1 MNISDEDLPSKT
13 SPATHKLTLKRGHVR
28 ETTAPPRTK
37 KKLTDSVEGGN
48 IFDRSPS
55 SPPKDSTSDPP
66 VKKAKLLNA
75 SSASCGEALSQKV
88 NSKVSL
94 KRVASTDSE
103 DEMSSDRSKT
113 DIFRERDDGDKAR
126 CVRQYSNRVKAKRKA
141 EELPSAPQ
149 ERSQDSSAAPTV
161 TVQMDHDYGR
171 ASDTVSTQSLNDVCL
186 DGKEKNDQFVNQE
199 SLVHSTQSE
208 SNEILAAPEESL
220 KTGTQFQC
228 ASDKAE
234 YNPNSMVN
242 DAPASHRESSDS
254 AAVPDNCIISAP
266 VVNENNNV
274 AESIKSQKESGDES
288 EVLITETLNSST
300 AEADPDCQ
308 EDPEAGEGASLGPTG
323 QASVCRETENDD
335 TTRHLDS
342 QCEETTTSSVGPLE
356 TQTDHMVREEPK
368 SEPLPHCVSHDLPD
382 TTTGSFDGQ
391 HKIVCD
397 AERSERKEVGSSSAP
412 TLTVPGSVVDV
423 MDKRTD
429 SSTDVVS
436 ERHQTGIDSASEPKI
451 DRNSQP
457 DSAQKEDLQIDN
469 SVECTGHAVEV
480 TEETDHEQAST
491 TGTQMIMDV
500 KPTGQDLSNGAASVE
515 TEITT
520 GSNEWSEINSTEE
533 HQDNMNLDNASG
545 PKSPV
550 TAVMESI
557 NLECTVE
564 AQNQN
569 RKETDEPD
577 RDASALDHCMVTEHS
592 ETTTE
597 VMPESSSPDVSEHST
612 DRCDE
617 EQNLPAVCQSNKDGG
632 TAEPDVQTASEDTL
646 NAAATS
652 ETQELSQPAAYISE
666 TVEHSPKVQT
676 LEDHGSDNFV
686 PTEYDSPTTT
696 QREIDFQAMA
706 TSEEI
711 CSPTEVTEVAV
722 QKEFTTTA
730 HDCEEDKD
738 AQVAECESSAGIQQ
752 KEQVEAMP
760 EVIAEIQTQENTGI
774 DIWEDQEEDLAG
786 DATTSECAVIQ
797 KTRMETT
804 SAPAGN
810 LQSCENLV
818 ANNLDRE
825 AGGKEAMSESCDG
838 EKEEVKHPQLQ
849 MDMEASATAEEI
861 SVASFTAEAERHQ
874 SPDVTNLDTEVQ
886 ENPVNES
893 FDIKYTTENTA
904 EYPRNMGTAAEEEET
919 SYQQSAVESQRSDHL
934 EISELSTDVQQHP
947 VSESEES
954 KTDEGKMTREECES
968 VAQMHSETAAAEG
981 VSDLPCMEVQNHMGA
996 KTSEGDAGVY
1006 KDMERKS
1013 DEDKPVTEYA
1023 EIPEVLMP
1031 KPEEISNQTVEMQ
1044 SCRSVEMTELHAEE
1058 EKVSESYS
1066 DKVNEDVLAA
1076 TYISIPEP
1084 QMSAKDSETPEE
1096 ISTTANGEDHR
1107 SLEACE
1113 PDESHQN
1120 NAMRDSDMVDAD
1132 KITTDYIHVPGVQTS
1147 APPEETSNPSP
1158 LEIQSC
1164 GCVEMLEE
1172 GKDVEEDQAERKVI
1186 ENLSMTE
1193 CINDPESQMNVEATR
1208 APVEIPYPPPTV
1220 DIQSRANVET
1230 VDHSSEVNETT
1241 DNCAESVVLPEC
1253 NIGMESNST
1262 SIEPLHS
1269 DVETSQV
1276 SKDFKTDLL
1285 TASESQVDEDAF
1297 AAERVNTPEPQRET
1311 ETTAATEGI
1320 SSQPSLL
1327 ETGGEVCEPSTYVQ
1341 NNVVSGSFET
1351 EVGGGSCPAESV
1363 DIPEAPVETTAT
1375 QEQISNNTSAV
1386 EQECQETV
1394 GDPPNAS
1401 LCDMNNPPTV
1411 AASENKE
1418 NMGSGDEDMQVE
1430 PICGPREGFDSALEE
1445 EAKMQ
1450 VTQAD
1455 EEPAMISTDQ
1465 PDAERKG
1472 GTEQREVTM
1481 LVFASGEAAPPSEEQ
1496 VQMIPQSEEEI
1507 QGNQVVYEP
1516 ISSPESSDDRDV
1528 PTASQNHVGFSVLGM
1543 EKNVTQQMEGGQ
1555 SADDDNAAA
1564 CTQVEN
1570 NTDQESQVP
1579 DSREEETRAES
1590 PYLADSCASVE
1601 AEQSVQVKQ
1610 VAVISSSDD
1619 ISMPEGQPE
1628 GAVEGRET
1636 RYPDHSGAA
1645 ESSEVVHEVAGLQ
1658 EGTELAV
1665 AATTATTMFAIPD
1678 STSEEYVILEPVPQ
1692 SEINFDIVTQAA
1704 AESGLSVPFAAQ
1716 VNPDVALEGDVV
1728 NGPQVMVFSEP
1739 EVPQSQASDV
1749 TEALNQKIV
1758 SPAENIHNSDPCQPP
1773 SAHSLDVDASEID
1786 TTNCNRQKTS
1796 QECAAVPVDSNEE
1809 NLGMQEVQILEDME
1823 IGREVVLAEEDNE
1836 EDGDVSIIEQPQ
1848 KKAEAAPPEKS
1859 DVKLD
1864 EKNKT
1869 EDSPESKLKPTSTAE
1884 KVEGGKKVPEE
1895 VKPKKQQMNT
1905 QARTKARLAALAEQ
1919 KAAAAKK
1926 SANRHQLNLLA
1937 LCQEIAEDIETDSM
1951 LLKKIEEE
1959 KQAAA
1964 VAAAAA
1970 AAAAVVDA
1978 ESKQEA
1984 SEESS
1989 HANAQENA
1997 DTAHASAP
2005 VGPEP
2010 PLTPAEEASTAQP
2023 STADAAEAKPAEE
2036 PPKRRFFIS
2045 QVSVPLKAH
2054 EKKKLT
2060 RYQRLRQVELQ
2071 REKMSWARVKKLKS
2085 DQANQMFSDIDWQE
2099 PLNAFSQFSM
2109 NPTAKAPPPIPPAK
2123 TTLPSVASTSKSEIP
2138 TKEVPKVDTPKDEPV
2153 KTEPIKPEAVK
2164 TEPIKPEATKAE
2176 PTKTEPTES
2185 EEAKSNPVKPE
2196 ASKSGPQ
2203 NTELR
2208 RSARQT
2214 KAQASKEPPAPGPS
2228 QKATRSAAKKKLPA
2242 VPPPM
2247 PNGLNAQKQTP
2258 VEYKPYKPKPKYS
2271 FEDFELDDDPVP
2283 VAPAKPSPRPQPQP
2297 TRPTIQ
2303 PTPAAQ
2309 PKPGLPA
2316 QPSSQ
2321 TTFKTRIA
2329 PAGQD
2334 SAPSL
2339 STIAT
2344 KPAPS
2349 TPAAAAGSSNAAL
2362 SAKPHLRTSALST
2375 PQSKAVSA
2383 PGQARPA
2390 ASPLSKPNCSREV
2403 APSGQSASTTS
2414 STSAP
2419 VPPPEKTLNS
2429 PSAESSSK
2437 VRRDLPYNM

>member
-1 MNISDEDLPSKT
+1 MNISDEDGEDLPSKT

-126 CVRQYSNRVKAKRKA
+126 CVRQYSNRVKAKRKP

-186 DGKEKNDQFVNQE
+186 DGKEKNNQFVNQE

-220 KTGTQFQC
+220 ITGTQFQC

-234 YNPNSMVN
+234 YNPNSIVN
-242 DAPASHRESSDS
+242 DAAASHRESSDS
-254 AAVPDNCIISAP
+254 AAVPDNCIASAP
-266 VVNENNNV
+266 VVNENNHV
-274 AESIKSQKESGDES
+274 AESIKSQKDSGDES

-308 EDPEAGEGASLGPTG
+308 KEPEAGEGASLGPTG
-323 QASVCRETENDD
+323 QTSVCSETENDG
-335 TTRHLDS
+335 TTRHSDS
-342 QCEETTTSSVGPLE
+342 QCEETTTSSVDPLE
-356 TQTDHMVREEPK
+356 TQTDHIVREEPK

-382 TTTGSFDGQ
+382 TTTDSFDGE

-397 AERSERKEVGSSSAP
+397 PEKSERKEVGSSSAP

-423 MDKRTD
+423 MDERTD

-451 DRNSQP
+451 DTDSWP
-457 DSAQKEDLQIDN
+457 DSARKEDLQIDN

-480 TEETDHEQAST
+480 TGETDHEQAST

-500 KPTGQDLSNGAASVE
+500 KPTGQDLSNGAATVE

-520 GSNEWSEINSTEE
+520 GSNECSEINSTVE
-533 HQDNMNLDNASG
+533 HQDNTNLDNGSG

-557 NLECTVE
+557 NPECTVE
-564 AQNQN
+564 AQNQD

-577 RDASALDHCMVTEHS
+577 RDASALDHYMVTEHS

-597 VMPESSSPDVSEHST
+597 VMPESSSSVVSEHST

-617 EQNLPAVCQSNKDGG
+617 EQNLPAVCQSSKDGG
-632 TAEPDVQTASEDTL
+632 TAEADVQTASEDTL

-652 ETQELSQPAAYISE
+652 EIQELSQPAACISE
-666 TVEHSPKVQT
+666 TVEQPPKVQT
-676 LEDHGSDNFV
+676 LEDRGSDNFD
-686 PTEYDSPTTT
+686 PTECDSPTTT
-696 QREIDFQAMA
+696 QQEMDFQAMA

-722 QKEFTTTA
+722 QKEFTATT

-738 AQVAECESSAGIQQ
+738 TQMTECENSAGIQQ
-752 KEQVEAMP
+752 KEQVEATP
-760 EVIAEIQTQENTGI
+760 EVIAEIQPQENTGI
-774 DIWEDQEEDLAG
+774 DVWEDQEEDLDG
-786 DATTSECAVIQ
+786 DATTSECAVVQ
-797 KTRMETT
+797 KTHMETT

-825 AGGKEAMSESCDG
+825 AGGKEATSESCDG
-838 EKEEVKHPQLQ
+838 GKEEVKHPQLQ

-861 SVASFTAEAERHQ
+861 SVASFTAEAEKYQ

-886 ENPVNES
+886 ESPVNES
-893 FDIKYTTENTA
+893 FEMKYTTENTA
-904 EYPRNMGTAAEEEET
+904 EYPRNIGPAAEEET
-919 SYQQSAVESQRSDHL
+919 SYQHSTVEAQRSDHL
-934 EISELSTDVQQHP
+934 EISDLSTDVQQHP

-954 KTDEGKMTREECES
+954 KTDEGKMTREDCDS

-981 VSDLPCMEVQNHMGA
+981 VSDLPCMEAQNHMGA
-996 KTSEGDAGVY
+996 KISEGDAGVC
-1006 KDMERKS
+1006 KDVERKD

-1044 SCRSVEMTELHAEE
+1044 SCQSMETTELHAEE
-1058 EKVSESYS
+1058 EKVSETYS

-1076 TYISIPEP
+1076 SYISIPEP
-1084 QMSAKDSETPEE
+1084 QMSTEDSETPEE
-1096 ISTTANGEDHR
+1096 ISTTVNGEDHR
-1107 SLEACE
+1107 SLETCE

-1120 NAMRDSDMVDAD
+1120 NAVRDIDMVDAD
-1132 KITTDYIHVPGVQTS
+1132 KITTDYIHVPEIQASIETS

-1158 LEIQSC
+1158 SEIQSC
-1164 GCVEMLEE
+1164 GRVEMLEVD
-1172 GKDVEEDQAERKVI
+1172 KDVQVERKVI
-1186 ENLSMTE
+1186 ENLSLTE
-1193 CINDPESQMNVEATR
+1193 CINDPESQMNLEATR

-1230 VDHSSEVNETT
+1230 MDHSSEVNETT
-1241 DNCAESVVLPEC
+1241 DNCPESVVLPEC

-1262 SIEPLHS
+1262 SIEPLQS
-1269 DVETSQV
+1269 DIETSQL

-1285 TASESQVDEDAF
+1285 TASESKVDEDAF

-1320 SSQPSLL
+1320 SSQPSPL
-1327 ETGGEVCEPSTYVQ
+1327 ETGGEVCELSTDVQ
-1341 NNVVSGSFET
+1341 NNMVSGSFET
-1351 EVGGGSCPAESV
+1351 KVGGDSCPAESV

-1375 QEQISNNTSAV
+1375 QEQISNVTSAV

-1418 NMGSGDEDMQVE
+1418 NVGSGDENMQVE
-1430 PICGPREGFDSALEE
+1430 AICGPREGFESALEE

-1472 GTEQREVTM
+1472 GTAQREVAM

-1507 QGNQVVYEP
+1507 QANQVVYEP

-1528 PTASQNHVGFSVLGM
+1528 PAASQNHVGFSVLGM
-1543 EKNVTQQMEGGQ
+1543 EKNVTQQMEGGS
-1555 SADDDNAAA
+1555 SADDDNAAV
-1564 CTQVEN
+1564 CTP
-1570 NTDQESQVP
+1570 DQQRQVP
-1579 DSREEETRAES
+1579 DSREEEMRAES

-1619 ISMPEGQPE
+1619 IRMPEGQPE
-1628 GAVEGRET
+1628 GAVEGSET
-1636 RYPDHSGAA
+1636 RYPDDSSAA

-1658 EGTELAV
+1658 EGTDLAV

-1716 VNPDVALEGDVV
+1716 VNPGVALEGDVM
-1728 NGPQVMVFSEP
+1728 NGPQVMVFSEA

-1749 TEALNQKIV
+1749 TEALNQKSI
-1758 SPAENIHNSDPCQPP
+1758 SPAENVQNSDPCQPP
-1773 SAHSLDVDASEID
+1773 SAQSLDVDASEID
-1786 TTNCNRQKTS
+1786 TTSSNRQKTS
-1796 QECAAVPVDSNEE
+1796 QDCAAVPVDSNEE
-1809 NLGMQEVQILEDME
+1809 NLGIQEVQILEDME

-1869 EDSPESKLKPTSTAE
+1869 EDSSGSKLKSTNTAE

-1964 VAAAAA
+1964 AAAVAAAAVAAAAA
-1970 AAAAVVDA
+1970 AVDA
-1978 ESKQEA
+1978 ASKLEA
-1984 SEESS
+1984 SKESPN
-1989 HANAQENA
+1989 ANVQANA

-2010 PLTPAEEASTAQP
+2010 SLTPTEELSTTQP

-2099 PLNAFSQFSM
+2099 PLNAFSQFSL
-2109 NPTAKAPPPIPPAK
+2109 NPTAKAPPPIPSPAK
-2123 TTLPSVASTSKSEIP
+2123 TPLPSVASTSKSEIP
-2138 TKEVPKVDTPKDEPV
+2138 TKEVPKVDTPKDEPI

-2164 TEPIKPEATKAE
+2164 TEPIKTEATKA
-2176 PTKTEPTES
+2176 EPTES

-2196 ASKSGPQ
+2196 ASKSGPH
-2203 NTELR
+2203 NTEVR
-2208 RSARQT
+2208 RSTRQT
-2214 KAQASKEPPAPGPS
+2214 KAQASKEPPAPGP
-2228 QKATRSAAKKKLPA
+2228 QKVTRSAAKKKLPA

-2283 VAPAKPSPRPQPQP
+2283 VAPAKPSPKPQP
-2297 TRPTIQ
+2297 TRPNIQ
-2303 PTPAAQ
+2303 PTPGAQ
-2309 PKPGLPA
+2309 SKPGLPA

-2321 TTFKTRIA
+2321 TTFRTRIA

-2334 SAPSL
+2334 SAPSI
-2339 STIAT
+2339 STVAT
-2344 KPAPS
+2344 KPAPN
-2349 TPAAAAGSSNAAL
+2349 TPAAAATGSSNAAL
-2362 SAKPHLRTSALST
+2362 SAKPHLRPSALTT
-2375 PQSKAVSA
+2375 PQSKAFSA
-2383 PGQARPA
+2383 PGQSRPA

-2403 APSGQSASTTS
+2403 AHSGQSTSTTS
-2414 STSAP
+2414 STSAAAA

-2437 VRRDLPYNM
+2437 VRRDLSYNM